1 MARGSGKKTNKMKT
15 AGKTKKSN
23 LADMSV
29 EELMAADFD
38 SEDEPVENGEKDEE
52 ENEDGKSQK
61 NHEKS
66 SSIGKHKQ
74 SLEKLKDTDPEFY
87 EFLQENEGGLLDFN
101 ESDES
106 ELESDDEEDE
116 GTDDDVDDDEE
127 EEEEDDDSDD
137 EELETSKQAELESD
151 EEDYVDED
159 DEGKKRKGRAGISV
173 SLALV
178 DKWRQQLEGH
188 SVKAMR
194 ELMKAFR
201 AAVQQAGSG
210 ENVRTKYIVEGSA
223 AFNAVVSLCL
233 KQVYPVLQHAL
244 EIEDKA
250 GKAPKAPSS
259 SPKWKQF
266 HVDIK
271 AYLADVIQLM
281 SNVAEP
287 SIVSVVLRHVRSLI
301 PYFTC
306 FPKLVKVIIKKL
318 VNFWSTGEETVRVLA
333 FLCLFSIIR
342 CTKESRLDFILK
354 QMYLAYVRNTK
365 FTSPSTLPVINFMQR
380 SLTEMFA
387 LNTQVT
393 YQHAFVYIRQLAIH
407 LRNAITVKKKDMYQ
421 SVYNWQY
428 IHCVYLWCRVL
439 ATLHSDETLKPLVYP
454 LVQTSVGV
462 IKLIPAARYYPLR
475 FHVVRALNLLSE
487 ATGTFIP
494 LLPFIL
500 EVLQMTDF
508 NKKHASSSFKPL
520 NFAVMLR
527 LSNSQLKERAFK
539 DGVIDQ
545 VYDLLVEHLQVH
557 SHRIGFPELA
567 LPVILELRSFLKK
580 CKVANFTRQMKQLL
594 DKVLENCQEVTRR
607 REKVTFGLADD
618 KAVRA
623 WEMKNKEQGTPILK
637 FYQTYKKLRER
648 ELKHEEAGKERLIDD
663 KIPTISQ
670 SKKRKLESKMELKD
684 LFKKDVGS
692 DDEED
697 LFKRVERK
705 QTRMKEKRSRKGGKD
720 DDDDDNDDDG
730 LESLDE
736 DELAALSEGSRDS
749 TDEDDDEDEDEDD
762 DDEEEEEDGGS
773 HPTSRKTVGKGG
785 KSYEMEQSLG
795 DADER
800 EDVVEDFKMWSDEEE
815 EEEKPKKAKRRK
827 TVGAQ
832 KKQLKSKKAMKAPV
846 SKQSRPNGE
855 AKGKK
860 KKQVKT

>member
-1 MARGSGKKTNKMKT
+1 
-15 AGKTKKSN
+15 
-23 LADMSV
+23 MSV
-29 EELMAADFD
+29 EELMAEDFD
-38 SEDEPVENGEKDEE
+38 SEDEPAENGEKDEE
-52 ENEDGKSQK
+52 ENDDARNKKESQPKLGFKGRAAKNQAKGKS
-61 NHEKS
+61 EKS

-74 SLEKLKDTDPEFY
+74 SLEKLKNTDPEFY

-106 ELESDDEEDE
+106 ELESEDEEDE
-116 GTDDDVDDDEE
+116 GTDDDVDEE

-137 EELETSKQAELESD
+137 EELETSKQAELDSD

-159 DEGKKRKGRAGISV
+159 EEGKKRKGRAGISV

-188 SVKAMR
+188 SVKALR

-210 ENVRTKYIVEGSA
+210 ENVRTKYTVEGSA

-259 SPKWKQF
+259 SPKWKQL

-271 AYLADVIQLM
+271 AYLSDVIQLM

-508 NKKHASSSFKPL
+508 NKKHAASSFKPL

-684 LFKKDVGS
+684 LFKKDAGS

-705 QTRMKEKRSRKGGKD
+705 QTRMKEKRSGKGGKD
-720 DDDDDNDDDG
+720 DDDDDDDDG

-736 DELAALSEGSRDS
+736 DELAALSEGSGDS
-749 TDEDDDEDEDEDD
+749 TDEDDDNEDDDDDEDD
-762 DDEEEEEDGGS
+762 DDEEDGGS
-773 HPTSRKTVGKGG
+773 HPSSRKTVGKGG
-785 KSYEMEQSLG
+785 KSYKIEQSLG
-795 DADER
+795 NADER

-827 TVGAQ
+827 MMGAQ
-832 KKQLKSKKAMKAPV
+832 KKQLKSKKTTKAPTL
-846 SKQSRPNGE
+846 KQSNSA